1 MYMFIHTMYT
11 KTHIIHTVCTYVH
24 TIADIRE
31 EQEGGTYGLADDSE
45 SIYDKS
51 NAVSERRYG

>member
-11 KTHIIHTVCTYVH
+11 KTHIIHTVLYVH
-24 TIADIRE
+24 TIADSRE

-45 SIYDKS
+45 SIYGKS
-51 NAVSERRYG
+51 TVVSERRYG